1 MAREPSVLD
10 AKRFDASDDEPS
22 ETTGNPG
29 LLDRR
34 SYMKLAGTTTAAAA
48 FAGIAS
54 ADGDD
59 YDVIEAEGQTIQ
71 IGDGETFENT
81 LIDVSNGNGVLLN
94 VTGADATIRNV
105 GISGLYRADGFA
117 ISINTNAGDVLIEN
131 VYLGD
136 GANKDGESFVHGPGA
151 IFMHRDSNADVTFRN
166 CNVQGWPNNGFYCS
180 NTANGGSVRFEACYG
195 KNNGVATFRCASA
208 DDAIVDCVAYND
220 DTDYSTENG
229 GWGGY
234 TEQHGRPVWAWSP
247 GPVTIENSQFA
258 AGPYPAA
265 LLTHEGSSIEFQSG
279 AYSGGTQG
287 QVQIGDVG
295 SDPDLSVPEGVPTSA
310 EEAAAGASGRS
321 RPSTD
326 EPDASESED
335 ESAEFPNLIR
345 FEGDPNASTRY
356 EFVVDGDVETADDD
370 GATVDDGV
378 EIDGGVVHG
387 TVADWLDAFRF
398 DGELESLTVD
408 GPATVVLNGEE
419 IDPDEYGTDLPHVL
433 EIEGS
438 GAPTSYEITVDG
450 EIERENGGTEDAAPI
465 SGAAVQGSL
474 SDDTHVYRYAGA
486 LTDVTFT
493 EGEATVTVDG
503 EEVDPDEYGDRDLL
517 PHALVIDSAEADG
530 PSVYSFVVD
539 GSVTKSEYRAA
550 SIDDEDASDGRR
562 VRGIVHG
569 WRDVY
574 WFDGEIET
582 FRQVGRA
589 DVEVLYNARDQ

>member
-10 AKRFDASDDEPS
+10 AERIDESSDEHS
-22 ETTGNPG
+22 NTAGNPG

-34 SYMKLAGTTTAAAA
+34 SYMKLAGATTAAAA
-48 FAGIAS
+48 FTGVAS
-54 ADGDD
+54 ADESE

-105 GISGLYRADGFA
+105 GLEGLYRADGFA
-117 ISINTNAGDVLIEN
+117 ISINTDAGDVLIEN

-151 IFMHRDSNADVTFRN
+151 IFMHRNSNADVTFRN

-180 NTANGGSVRFEACYG
+180 NTAQGGSVRFKSCYG

-208 DDAIVDCVAYND
+208 EDAIVDCVAYND
-220 DTDYSTENG
+220 DTDYSTANG
-229 GWGGY
+229 SWGGY

-258 AGPYPAA
+258 AGPYAAA
-265 LLTHEGSSIEFQSG
+265 LLTHEGGSIDFRSG
-279 AYSGGTQG
+279 AYSGDTQG
-287 QVQIGDVG
+287 QVQTGDVG
-295 SDPDLSVPEGVPTSA
+295 GDPDLSAPEGVPTSA
-310 EEAAAGASGRS
+310 EEAAAGASGGS

-326 EPDASESED
+326 EPDDAED
-335 ESAEFPNLIR
+335 EELPNLIS
-345 FEGDPNASTRY
+345 FDGDAAGATRY
-356 EFVVDGDVETADDD
+356 EFVVDGTVATADDG
-370 GATVDDGV
+370 GATIDDDVEIHDGV
-378 EIDGGVVHG
+378 VRG

-398 DGELESLTVD
+398 DGDLEVVTTD

-419 IDPDEYGTDLPHVL
+419 IDPEEYGPELPHVL
-433 EIEGS
+433 KVDAR

-450 EIERENGGTEDAAPI
+450 EIEREDEESGDSAPVSGT
-465 SGAAVQGSL
+465 AVQDSL
-474 SDDTHVYRYAGA
+474 TDDTHVYRYSGA

-503 EEVDPDEYGDRDLL
+503 EEIDPEEYGDHELL
-517 PHALVIDSAEADG
+517 PHALVIDGAEGDG

-539 GSVTKSEYRAA
+539 GSVTKCEYCVA
-550 SIDDEDASDGRR
+550 SIDDEDVSAGRT
-562 VRGIVHG
+562 VRGIVDG

-574 WFDGEIET
+574 WFDGEIDT
-582 FRQVGRA
+582 FRMVGHA
-589 DVEVLYNARDQ
+589 DVEVVYNARNQ